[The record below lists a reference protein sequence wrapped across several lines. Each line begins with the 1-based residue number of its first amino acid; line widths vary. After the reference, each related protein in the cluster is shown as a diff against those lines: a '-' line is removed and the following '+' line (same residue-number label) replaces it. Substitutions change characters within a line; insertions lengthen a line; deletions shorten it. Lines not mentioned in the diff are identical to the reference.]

1 MIRAVIF
8 DIEGTIGD
16 IAFVRSVLFPF
27 ARERIEPYLA
37 RHWSDP
43 QVVAI
48 VEAAREASTQALPTP
63 QQASAQFAAWSDEDR
78 KITPL
83 KTLQGLIW
91 RSGYE
96 AGVLKAHLYDDAVAA
111 MQRFHAQ
118 GLRLYIYSSGSVE
131 AQRLY
136 MAHSVA
142 GDLRSLISSYFDTTT
157 GPKSDAASY
166 AAIARHTGDRT
177 GDMMFFSDAR
187 AEVAAALA
195 AGMNAMLLCRDPVG
209 GAETV
214 PAEMKPISSFEPID
228 RL

>member
-1 MIRAVIF
+1 VIRAVIF

-27 ARERIEPYLA
+27 ARERLQA
-37 RHWSDP
+37 HLSAHWDDP
-43 QVVAI
+43 QVAAVLK
-48 VEAAREASTQALPTP
+48 AAREASALALPTP
-63 QQASAQFAAWSDEDR
+63 QLASAQFAAWSDEDR

-96 AGVLKAHLYDDAVAA
+96 AGVLKAHLYEDAVEA

-118 GLRLYIYSSGSVE
+118 GLRLYIYSSGSIE
-131 AQRLY
+131 AQKLY

-142 GDLRSLISSYFDTTT
+142 GDLRPLISGYFDTTT
-157 GPKSDAASY
+157 GPKGEVASY
-166 AAIARHTGDRT
+166 AAIARQTGDLR
-177 GDMMFFSDAR
+177 GDMMFFSDAKT
-187 AEVAAALA
+187 EVAAALA
-195 AGMNAMLLCRDPVG
+195 AGMKAMLLCRDE
-209 GAETV
+209 GAL
-214 PAEMKPISSFEPID
+214 PAPADLGPISSFQSLG

>member
-27 ARERIEPYLA
+27 ARERLEPYLST
-37 RHWSDP
+37 HWDDP
-43 QVVAI
+43 QVAGI
-48 VEAAREASTQALPTP
+48 LNAAREASALALATP
-63 QQASAQFAAWSDEDR
+63 QLASAQFAAWSDEDR

-118 GLRLYIYSSGSVE
+118 GLRLYIYSSGSIE

-142 GDLRSLISSYFDTTT
+142 GDLRPMISGYFDTTT
-157 GPKSDAASY
+157 GPKGEAASY
-166 AAIARHTGDRT
+166 AAIARQTGDLP
-177 GDMMFFSDAR
+177 GDMMFFSDAK

-195 AGMNAMLLCRDPVG
+195 AGMKAMLLCRDE
-209 GAETV
+209 GAL
-214 PAEMKPISSFEPID
+214 PALADLRPISSFQK
-228 RL
+228 LGLL

>member
-27 ARERIEPYLA
+27 ARARLEAYLA
-37 RHWSDP
+37 THWDDP
-43 QVVAI
+43 QVAAI
-48 VEAAREASTQALPTP
+48 LKAAREASALALATP
-63 QQASAQFAAWSDEDR
+63 PLASAQFAAWSDEDR

-111 MQRFHAQ
+111 MHRFHAQ
-118 GLRLYIYSSGSVE
+118 GLRLHIYSSGSIE

-142 GDLRSLISSYFDTTT
+142 GDLRPLISGYFDTTT
-157 GPKSDAASY
+157 GPKGEAASY
-166 AAIARHTGDRT
+166 EAIARQTGDLP
-177 GDMMFFSDAR
+177 GDMMFFSDAKV
-187 AEVAAALA
+187 EVAAALA
-195 AGMNAMLLCRDPVG
+195 AGMKAMLLCRDEDAP
-209 GAETV
+209 
-214 PAEMKPISSFEPID
+214 PAPTDLRPISSFRLLD